1 MARKVLIISSSP
13 RRGGNS
19 DLLCDR
25 FMEGAR
31 EAGLEVEKVFL
42 KDLKINYCTG
52 CNRCYNGEHP
62 CPQRDDAAGVLE
74 KMVAADVIVM
84 ATPVYFYTMDAQM
97 KTLIDRTVP
106 RYTEMTDKEFYYL
119 ITAADTEPSHLQRTI
134 EGFRGFAEDCL
145 DGAVEKGIVY
155 GTGAWHKGEIQH
167 TPAMQQAYDLGRDV

>member
-52 CNRCYNGEHP
+52 CNRCYNGEQSS
-62 CPQRDDAAGVLE
+62 CVNAAT
-74 KMVAADVIVM
+74 VIPSNAIISSPFIYIYPM
-84 ATPVYFYTMDAQM
+84 
-97 KTLIDRTVP
+97 
-106 RYTEMTDKEFYYL
+106 
-119 ITAADTEPSHLQRTI
+119 ITQI
-134 EGFRGFAEDCL
+134 C
-145 DGAVEKGIVY
+145 
-155 GTGAWHKGEIQH
+155 
-167 TPAMQQAYDLGRDV
+167 

>member
-84 ATPVYFYTMDAQM
+84 ATPVYFYTVCGQM
-97 KTLIDRTVP
+97 KTLIDRCTASPFSKRSAGVVVDCPSRGRPTP
-106 RYTEMTDKEFYYL
+106 RASNTSL
-119 ITAADTEPSHLQRTI
+119 AAPMKSAT
-134 EGFRGFAEDCL
+134 FAMP
-145 DGAVEKGIVY
+145 
-155 GTGAWHKGEIQH
+155 T
-167 TPAMQQAYDLGRDV
+167 

>member
-84 ATPVYFYTMDAQM
+84 ATPVYFYTMAAQM
-97 KTLIDRTVP
+97 KTLIDRCCA
-106 RYTEMTDKEFYYL
+106 RYTEISGKEFYL
-119 ITAADTEPSHLQRTI
+119 LLTAAEEEREKMLRTADTFQ
-134 EGFRGFAEDCL
+134 GFFDCL
-145 DGAVEKGIVY
+145 EEPHLRATVFGTGVWHAGEIAGHPALREAYEAGKGI
-155 GTGAWHKGEIQH
+155 
-167 TPAMQQAYDLGRDV
+167 